1 MNNIPH
7 YCIVCT
13 DLCIRFKRYCIKNRM
28 CFRLKPTKNMDTA
41 KKSIEAFLNL
51 GMELGFD
58 NVTLQNVAD
67 RVGIK
72 KPSLLFHFKN
82 FDELKNSAVSYASSF
97 LNSTTFDLNTKA
109 KTKEELLVDFI
120 NNCIDT
126 FLQFPICALLL
137 YTEQKKLISNQAL
150 MFSQKFDSMIC
161 SRLTVTLD
169 YCVQRSWADIDDT
182 NQVAA
187 LFTPFIRD
195 IIVLNAVNTEDN
207 TQPITDDTLSQYVRT
222 LVKLL

>member
-1 MNNIPH
+1 
-7 YCIVCT
+7 
-13 DLCIRFKRYCIKNRM
+13 
-28 CFRLKPTKNMDTA
+28 MDTV

-72 KPSLLFHFKN
+72 KPSLLFHFKS
-82 FDELKNSAVSYASSF
+82 FDELKNSAVAYASSF
-97 LNSTTFDLNTKA
+97 INSTTFELNTNA
-109 KTKEELLVDFI
+109 QTREELFVDFI

-126 FLQFPICALLL
+126 FLKFPICALLL
-137 YTEQKKLISNQAL
+137 YAEQKKLISSQAL
-150 MFSQKFDSMIC
+150 MLSQKFDSMIC

-169 YCVQRSWADIDDT
+169 YCVQRSWSDIDDT
-182 NQVAA
+182 NQVAS
-187 LFTPFIRD
+187 LFTPFIRN
-195 IIVLNAVNTEDN
+195 IIVLSAVNTEDD
-207 TQPITDDTLSQYVRT
+207 TQTITDDELSQYVRT